1 MPTLRNFEDIEAWKK
16 GRALTKSIYRITSQ
30 GPFAKDFGLKDQ
42 IRRASVSI
50 ISNIA
55 EGYERGGDKEFIQF
69 LSLAKGSSG
78 EVRAQLYVAYDA
90 GFITQP
96 QLDQLRSQVDDV
108 SRLIGGFMRY
118 LQGSGVRGQKYKS
131 RVSRLESRVN
141 DRLET

>member
-16 GRALTKSIYRITSQ
+16 GRALTKSIYSITSQ

-69 LSLAKGSSG
+69 LSLAKGSAG

-96 QLDQLRSQVDDV
+96 QLDQLQSQVKEV
-108 SRLIGGFMRY
+108 MLLIAGFMRY
-118 LQGSGVRGQKYKS
+118 LAASPYRGQKNKS
-131 RVSRLESRVN
+131 LVPGPSSLV
-141 DRLET
+141 DDTP